1 MQVLVEHPEAFVKHI
16 KQCLSSKEG
25 IPVKQQRLVFSGP
38 GAQALE
44 ESQETSKQQPA
55 VEEILSSLSQ
65 WQVGQSLHLLS
76 QQVLKAHAWQHCMM
90 LLSQPN
96 FVLLHDASACIVF
109 SAGSCKRTLT
119 LLSCA
124 MSSALDRCKAAV
136 HCMDSLSHHLAML
149 LRCLKVSSWLCLSV
163 GI

>member
-44 ESQETSKQQPA
+44 ESQEASKQQPA

-65 WQVGQSLHLLS
+65 WQVGQS
-76 QQVLKAHAWQHCMM
+76 QHCAFSASFEGTRVAA
-90 LLSQPN
+90 LHNVAKTAGSLCCYTTPPHALSLCQLFQKKSRF
-96 FVLLHDASACIVF
+96 FVLRDVLSFGPLQGCRALHGQVVASI
-109 SAGSCKRTLT
+109 CK
-119 LLSCA
+119 
-124 MSSALDRCKAAV
+124 
-136 HCMDSLSHHLAML
+136 
-149 LRCLKVSSWLCLSV
+149 SV
-163 GI
+163 EMVED

>member
-65 WQVGQSLHLLS
+65 WQVGQSLHS
-76 QQVLKAHAWQHCMM
+76 AFSA
-90 LLSQPN
+90 N
-96 FVLLHDASACIVF
+96 FEGTRVAALHDAAIT
-109 SAGSCKRTLT
+109 AGCLYCCATPPHALSLRQ
-119 LLSCA
+119 LLQIKSHLFVLRDVLSFGPLHGCR
-124 MSSALDRCKAAV
+124 ALHGQLVAP
-136 HCMDSLSHHLAML
+136 LSNVIEML
-149 LRCLKVSSWLCLSV
+149 E
-163 GI
+163 G

>member
-65 WQVGQSLHLLS
+65 WQVGQSLHCAFS
-76 QQVLKAHAWQHCMM
+76 A
-90 LLSQPN
+90 N
-96 FVLLHDASACIVF
+96 FEGTRVAALHDAAIT
-109 SAGSCKRTLT
+109 AGC
-119 LLSCA
+119 
-124 MSSALDRCKAAV
+124 V
-136 HCMDSLSHHLAML
+136 
-149 LRCLKVSSWLCLSV
+149 
-163 GI
+163 